1 LLIPRTLLALLVIS
15 AIAMS
20 AGCGNSK
27 PPDANVLNIYG
38 WSDYHDEALI
48 RDFTRKTGIRVTYD
62 LFDSSDS
69 VEAKLLAGATGYDI
83 MTVSNPYL
91 GRQAKIGLYEELDRS
106 KLPNWG
112 NLDPAILRQIAVF
125 DPGNRHA
132 LPYVWGVTG
141 TIYDADAVAARMSDP
156 PLKSLAMFFDPEVVS
171 KFADCGVS
179 IFDLPLSV
187 YQMVLAYL
195 GRDPNRFTD
204 ENLRAAQEQ
213 LLKVRRFIRKFDTDN
228 WPQTLLN
235 GDVCVAMG
243 WPGTLSRVL
252 ADTPPEQVKSHLRSV
267 MPDGSELYFDNLA
280 ILADAPHKAAAYR
293 YFEFLMD
300 AHNAAAHIN
309 RIRYAIGNEAAKAF
323 VAPAIMN
330 NPDFYPAADVLAA
343 AHQQMTVPQEFQRK
357 MTRYWTELKA
367 HGP

>member
-1 LLIPRTLLALLVIS
+1 LAAAAVLNG
-15 AIAMS
+15 
-20 AGCGNSK
+20 GCGRTT
-27 PPDANVLNIYG
+27 PADVNVLNIYG
-38 WSDYHDEALI
+38 WSDYHDDALI
-48 RDFTRKTGIRVTYD
+48 REFTRKTGIKVTYD
-62 LFDSSDS
+62 VFDSSDS

-106 KLPNWG
+106 KLPDWG
-112 NLDPAILRQIAVF
+112 NLDRAVLKQIAVF

-141 TIYDADAVAARMSDP
+141 TIYDADAVSARIP
-156 PLKSLAMFFDPEVVS
+156 GAPLDSLAMFFDPDVVS

-179 IFDLPLSV
+179 VFDIPLSV

-195 GRDPNRFTD
+195 GRDPNQFTD
-204 ENLRAAQEQ
+204 ENLQAAQRQ
-213 LLKVRRFIRKFDTDN
+213 LLKVRRYIRKFDTDN

-252 ADTPPEQVKSHLRSV
+252 ADTPPEQLRSHFRARV
-267 MPDGSELYFDNLA
+267 PSGSELYFDNLA
-280 ILADAPHKAAAYR
+280 ILADAPHKAAAYQ
-293 YFEFLMD
+293 YFRFLMD

-309 RIRYAIGNEAAKAF
+309 RIRYAVGNEAAKAF
-323 VAPAIMN
+323 VAPAILN
-330 NPDFYPAADVLAA
+330 NPDFYPSAQALAA
-343 AHQQMTVPQEFQRK
+343 AHQQMLVPPEFQRK
-357 MTRYWTELKA
+357 MTRYWTEFKA
-367 HGP
+367 RVP